1 MTEEIKIKYWSDE
14 LKAGLNSVKECFILI
29 EDKLYK
35 MKPEVSS
42 AGTLKYRHKK
52 IVIYYSVLK
61 AKLNVKDKIIQEYS
75 PF

>member
-14 LKAGLNSVKECFILI
+14 LNAGLDSIKEAFILI
-29 EDKLYK
+29 NNEIFR
-35 MKPEVSS
+35 MKAEVSTS
-42 AGTLKYRHKK
+42 GTLKYRYKK

-61 AKLNVKDKIIQEYS
+61 SKLNVKDKIIQEKL